1 MIDSRDGKAWETSG
15 AVVSED
21 QASTVSVRGFEK
33 RAVKEKGIDSLI
45 AREIINHS
53 LGSSRLECIIP
64 SDERICSDHLC
75 SHFVDS

>member
-33 RAVKEKGIDSLI
+33 RAVKKDIEI
-45 AREIINHS
+45 ARESSIFF
-53 LGSSRLECIIP
+53 LGGP
-64 SDERICSDHLC
+64 
-75 SHFVDS
+75 

>member
-33 RAVKEKGIDSLI
+33 RAVKEKDIEI
-45 AREIINHS
+45 ARESSIFF
-53 LGSSRLECIIP
+53 LGRP
-64 SDERICSDHLC
+64 
-75 SHFVDS
+75 